1 MLSPVYLGIHYPT
14 DIVVGALLGIAMAF
28 WVKLSPLRTAVARP
42 FLRWEQLY
50 PRRFYTIFFVVGFE
64 FSEMFDSL
72 RAIGKF
78 VLIGAKTAADQLLR

>member
-1 MLSPVYLGIHYPT
+1 
-14 DIVVGALLGIAMAF
+14 MAR
-28 WVKLSPLRTAVARP
+28 S

-78 VLIGAKTAADQLLR
+78 VLIGAKTAADQLLH